1 MNIKIV
7 KFQLKKKI
15 DLKVNYNISL
25 LKKINTLIVL
35 LFLISLISCSNSN
48 NYSINSPNNN
58 IQLDFQ
64 IENGEAFYSVTKNN
78 KSVIKKS
85 KLGIVLENELNIGK
99 NLEVMNISKNTIN
112 NSWNPI
118 FGEFD
123 EIINK
128 YNTFEVEL
136 SNGKFSY
143 DIFFRVYDDGVAF
156 KYFVPNQTSISNY
169 NIIDE
174 YTEFNLNS
182 DDTAW

>member
-1 MNIKIV
+1 M
-7 KFQLKKKI
+7 F
-15 DLKVNYNISL
+15 
-25 LKKINTLIVL
+25 
-35 LFLISLISCSNSN
+35 LFLISLLSCSNSN
-48 NYSINSPNNN
+48 NYIINSPNNN

-64 IENGEAFYSVTKNN
+64 IQNGEAYYIVNKNN
-78 KSVIKKS
+78 NSVIKKS

-99 NLEVMNISKNTIN
+99 NLEVINISKNTIN
-112 NSWNPI
+112 NSWNPT

-143 DIFFRVYDDGVAF
+143 NIFFRVYDDGVAF

-169 NIIDE
+169 NINTPYRII
-174 YTEFNLNS
+174 YIRKVTKHFS
-182 DDTAW
+182 III